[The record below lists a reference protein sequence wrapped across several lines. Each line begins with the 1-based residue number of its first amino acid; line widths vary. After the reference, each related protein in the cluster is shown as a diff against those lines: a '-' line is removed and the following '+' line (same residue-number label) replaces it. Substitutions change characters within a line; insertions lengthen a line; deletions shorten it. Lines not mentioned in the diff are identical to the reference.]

1 MSKEAEKDPS
11 KHIIIKGARV
21 HNLKNMDVA
30 IPKNKLVVVTGMS
43 GSGKSSLA
51 FDTLYAEGQRRYVES
66 LSSYARQFLGRMN
79 KPDVDY
85 IKGIAPAIAI
95 EQKVITSNPRS
106 TVGTSTEIYDYLKL
120 LFSRIGK
127 TISPVSGLPVKK
139 DSVTD
144 VVNFILSLPNETQ
157 VTLLAPLYPH
167 NNRSLK
173 EELAV
178 LMQKG
183 FVRVEY
189 QGKLSKIEALLE
201 DASIVDDG
209 SWLIEEAKGET
220 LKLKTKSKKKEVE
233 ADTETNL
240 TTHQSSLTSYSA
252 VRIVVDRI
260 HKNEEDETVSRL
272 GDSIQTTFFE
282 GKGDCYVRYQEPDA
296 DQETERFFCD
306 RFELDGIKFEEP
318 SPNFFS
324 FNNPYGACKK
334 CEGYGKVIGIDEDL
348 VIPDKSKS
356 VYEGAIAPWRGEKMR
371 EWNDNLVKHAL
382 KFDFPIHRQYNQLTA
397 KEQRLLWTGNKF
409 FRGLDEFFKEM
420 EAQTYKIQ
428 YRVLLSRYR
437 GKTNCPE
444 CKGSRLRQDASY
456 VKISERSIT
465 DVVLMPLDKALE
477 FFQGLKLTETDL
489 KIGKRLLMEITNRL
503 VFLNDVGLGY
513 LTLNRLSNTLSGG
526 ESQRINL
533 ATSLGSSLVG
543 SIYVLDEPSI
553 GLHPRDTQRLIGVL
567 KSLRDVGNTVLVVE
581 HEEEIMKAADHIID
595 IGPEAGTHGGE
606 LIFTGTY
613 DEIIKDDNSL
623 TGRYLSGKEEIAIP
637 ATRRKWNDFIEI
649 KGARENNLQHVNA
662 KFPLGVLT
670 VVTGV
675 SGSGKTSLV
684 KRILAPALQK
694 TLGNYSGEQTG
705 SYDSIDGDYAKIEQV
720 EMVDQNPIGR
730 SSRSNPVTY
739 VKAWD
744 EIRNLY
750 ASQPV
755 AKAAG
760 LKPSA
765 FSFNVEGGRCDV
777 CQGEGEVKI
786 EMQFMA
792 DIFLTCETCGGNR
805 FKQHILDI
813 TYNEKNVA
821 EVLHMTIDEALLF
834 FAKEPKI
841 IAKIKPLV
849 DVGLG
854 YVQLGQSS
862 NTLSGG
868 EAQRIKLAS
877 FLVKGNNTHK
887 TLFIFD
893 EPTTGLHFA
902 DIKKLLKSFDA
913 LLDHGNT
920 IIVIEHN
927 MDVIKCADW
936 VIDIGPEGGDRGG
949 KVVFEGVPEALIK
962 EKKSHTGHYLKERF
976 GK

>member
-1 MSKEAEKDPS
+1 MNKETEKDPQ

-21 HNLKNMDVA
+21 HNLKNLDVA
-30 IPKNKLVVVTGMS
+30 IPKNKLVVITGMS

-127 TISPVSGLPVKK
+127 TLSPVSGKLVKK
-139 DSVTD
+139 DTVTD
-144 VVNFILSLPNETQ
+144 VVNFIMSLPDDSQ
-157 VTLLAPLYPH
+157 VTVLCPLFPH

-178 LMQKG
+178 LLQKG

-189 QGKLSKIEALLE
+189 AGELSRIETILE
-201 DASIVDDG
+201 DENVSNR
-209 SWLIEEAKGET
+209 S
-220 LKLKTKSKKKEVE
+220 LK
-233 ADTETNL
+233 ADE
-240 TTHQSSLTSYSA
+240 QI
-252 VRIVVDRI
+252 RIVIDRI
-260 HKNEEDETVSRL
+260 NKNNEDETLSRAA
-272 GDSIQTTFFE
+272 DSIQTAFFE
-282 GKGDCYVRYQEPDA
+282 GKGDCYIRYQEPDA
-296 DQETERFFCD
+296 EKESEAFFCD
-306 RFELDGIKFEEP
+306 RFELDGIRFEEP
-318 SPNFFS
+318 STNFFS
-324 FNNPYGACKK
+324 FNNPYGACKR

-348 VIPDKSKS
+348 VIPDKSKTI
-356 VYEGAIAPWRGEKMR
+356 YEGAIAPWRGEKMR
-371 EWNDNLVKHAL
+371 EWNDVLVKSAL
-382 KFDFPIHRQYNQLTA
+382 KFDFPIHRQYNQLSEA
-397 KEQRLLWTGNKF
+397 QQKVLWTGNQY
-409 FRGLDEFFKEM
+409 FRGLDAFFKEL
-420 EAQTYKIQ
+420 EEQTYKIQ
-428 YRVLLSRYR
+428 YRVMLSRYR
-437 GKTNCPE
+437 GKTTCPE

-456 VKISERSIT
+456 VKIAGKSIT
-465 DVVLMPLDKALE
+465 DMVLMPLDKAQE
-477 FFQGLKLTETDL
+477 FFKTVELSEHDA
-489 KIGKRLLMEITNRL
+489 KIGKRLFMEITNRL
-503 VFLNDVGLGY
+503 EFLNNVGLGY

-553 GLHPRDTQRLIGVL
+553 GLHPRDTQRLITVL

-581 HEEEIMKAADHIID
+581 HEEEIMEAADYLID
-595 IGPEAGTHGGE
+595 IGPAAGTHGGE
-606 LIFTGTY
+606 LMFAGTY
-613 DEIIKDDNSL
+613 AEILKDDNSL
-623 TGRYLSGKEEIAIP
+623 TGRYLSGKEQIAIP
-637 ATRRKWNDFIEI
+637 TQRRKWSDFIAI
-649 KGARENNLQHVNA
+649 KGGRENNLKHVDA
-662 KFPLGVLT
+662 KFPLQVLT

-675 SGSGKTSLV
+675 SGSGKTSLI

-694 TLGNYSGEQTG
+694 TLGNYTGEQTG
-705 SYDSIDGDYAKIEQV
+705 SYDAIEGDYQKIEQV

-744 EIRNLY
+744 EIRNLF
-750 ASQPV
+750 AAQPA
-755 AKAAG
+755 AKAQG

-792 DIFLTCETCGGNR
+792 DIFLPCETCNGKR
-805 FKQHILDI
+805 FKQHILDV
-813 TYNEKNVA
+813 TYLEKSVSD
-821 EVLHMTIDEALLF
+821 VLSMTIDEALEF

-841 IAKIKPLV
+841 LNRIKPLV

-927 MDVIKCADW
+927 MDVIKSADW
-936 VIDIGPEGGDRGG
+936 VIDIGPEGGDNGG
-949 KVVFEGVPEALIK
+949 KIVFEGLPEDLIK
-962 EKKSHTGHYLKERF
+962 QKDSYTGKYLKERF
-976 GK
+976 